1 MLGRQHLGI
10 WQLLIGRHTL
20 LGRDGTRERLG
31 GVGAISLNEKNFAA
45 PQTLWPPSSTRHR
58 RGQFLRRRSEIL
70 ERLQLAPYVC
80 GAAKFELCKRVTW
93 PASP

>member
-45 PQTLWPPSSTRHR
+45 PQTYGRPLRHATAAVN
-58 RGQFLRRRSEIL
+58 FS
-70 ERLQLAPYVC
+70 
-80 GAAKFELCKRVTW
+80 GAAPRFSRDCNSRRTVCLRGGEV
-93 PASP
+93 